1 MRDILFRN
9 LLYVPAYQEKFIE
22 KSLAVKP
29 DAYIYDLEDSVPLPF
44 KEKARSILKS
54 YINDGRLKGN
64 IFVRINSLEQ
74 NMLREDM
81 EAVAYPGVMGFLLPK
96 VDRAED
102 LAAFDEELTL
112 MEENRNLPAGYF
124 KVIPLIE
131 TTAAVMNVNQ
141 IAKSSG
147 RVIALCFGAEDFVND
162 LLGTKDEDSEV
173 LQFPRAAVVIA
184 AKAAGILAIDTPYMA
199 VHDEKGFL
207 EEEMRVSRLGFDG
220 VQLLSPRQIELAN
233 ICFTPSEEEVQKSR
247 KIIEAWETAAKDGTG
262 VSMLDG
268 KMIGPPMRK
277 RAEKILKKWELIRA
291 NNVERDE
298 G

>member
-1 MRDILFRN
+1 MQGFFFRN
-9 LLYVPAYQEKFIE
+9 LLYVPAYQENFIE
-22 KSLAVKP
+22 KSLKVNP

-44 KEKARSILKS
+44 KEKARTILKS
-54 YINDGRLKGN
+54 YINSSRLKGN

-74 NMLREDM
+74 NMLQEDL
-81 EAVAYPGVMGFLLPK
+81 EAVAYPDIMGFLLPK
-96 VDRAED
+96 VEQAED
-102 LAAFDEELTL
+102 LVTFDEKLTL
-112 MEENRNLPAGYF
+112 IEEKRNLSAGYF

-131 TTAAVMNVNQ
+131 TTAAIMNVNQ
-141 IAKSSG
+141 IANGSV
-147 RVIALCFGAEDFVND
+147 RVIAMCFGAEDFVND
-162 LLGTKDEDSEV
+162 LL
-173 LQFPRAAVVIA
+173 
-184 AKAAGILAIDTPYMA
+184 

-247 KIIEAWETAAKDGTG
+247 KIIDAWERAAKDGTG

-277 RAEKILKKWELIRA
+277 RAEKILKKWEMIRT
-291 NNVERDE
+291 NNIGHDE
-298 G
+298 K

>member
-1 MRDILFRN
+1 MKDFLFRN
-9 LLYVPAYQEKFIE
+9 LLYVPAYQERFIE
-22 KSLAVKP
+22 KSLTVKP

-44 KEKARSILKS
+44 KERARVILNS
-54 YINDGRLKGN
+54 YIISSRLRGN
-64 IFVRINSLEQ
+64 IFIRINPLEQ
-74 NMLREDM
+74 NMLQEDL
-81 EAVAYPGVMGFLLPK
+81 EAVAYPSVTGFLLPK
-96 VDRAED
+96 VNQVED
-102 LAAFDEELTL
+102 LAVFDRELTM
-112 MEENRNLPAGYF
+112 MEEKRNLPAGYF
-124 KVIPLIE
+124 KVMPLIE
-131 TTAAVMNVNQ
+131 TTAAVINVNQ
-141 IAKSSG
+141 IANGSG
-147 RVIALCFGAEDFVND
+147 RVIAMCFGAEDFVND

-173 LQFPRAAVVIA
+173 LQFPRVAIAIA

-207 EEEMRVSRLGFDG
+207 KEEMRASRLGFDG

-247 KIIEAWETAAKDGTG
+247 KIIEAWENAAKDGTG

-277 RAEKILKKWELIRA
+277 RAEKILKKWELIRTT
-291 NNVERDE
+291 NVEHDE

>member
-1 MRDILFRN
+1 MQGFFFRN
-9 LLYVPAYQEKFIE
+9 LLYVPAYQENFIE
-22 KSLAVKP
+22 KSLKVNP

-44 KEKARSILKS
+44 KEKARTILKS
-54 YINDGRLKGN
+54 YINSSRLKGN

-74 NMLREDM
+74 NMLQEDL
-81 EAVAYPGVMGFLLPK
+81 EAVAYPDIMGFLLPK
-96 VDRAED
+96 VEQAED
-102 LAAFDEELTL
+102 LVTFDEKLTL
-112 MEENRNLPAGYF
+112 IEEKRNLSAGYF

-131 TTAAVMNVNQ
+131 TTAAIMNVNQ
-141 IAKSSG
+141 IANGSV
-147 RVIALCFGAEDFVND
+147 RVIAMCFGAEDFVND
-162 LLGTKDEDSEV
+162 LLGTKDEVSEV
-173 LQFPRAAVVIA
+173 LQFPRAAMVIA

-247 KIIEAWETAAKDGTG
+247 KIIDAWERAAKDGTG

-277 RAEKILKKWELIRA
+277 RAEKILKKWEMIRT
-291 NNVERDE
+291 NNIGHDE
-298 G
+298 K

>member
-1 MRDILFRN
+1 MRDFLFRN
-9 LLYVPAYQEKFIE
+9 LLYVPAYQERFIE
-22 KSLAVKP
+22 KSLTVKP

-44 KEKARSILKS
+44 KERARTILKS
-54 YINDGRLKGN
+54 YINSSRLRGN
-64 IFVRINSLEQ
+64 IFVRINPLEQ
-74 NMLREDM
+74 NMLQEDL
-81 EAVAYPGVMGFLLPK
+81 EAVAYLGVAGFLLPK
-96 VDRAED
+96 VNQVED
-102 LAAFDEELTL
+102 LAAFDRELAI
-112 MEENRNLPAGYF
+112 MEEKRNLPKGYF

-131 TTAAVMNVNQ
+131 TPAAIINVNQ
-141 IAKSSG
+141 IANGSV
-147 RVIALCFGAEDFVND
+147 RVIAMCFGAEDFVND

-173 LQFPRAAVVIA
+173 LQFPRAAIAIA
-184 AKAAGILAIDTPYMA
+184 AKAAGILAIDTPYTA

-207 EEEMRVSRLGFDG
+207 KEEMRASHLGFDG

-247 KIIEAWETAAKDGTG
+247 KIIEAWENAAKDGTG

-277 RAEKILKKWELIRA
+277 RAEKILKKWELIRTA
-291 NNVERDE
+291 NEEHDE